1 MQNFEK
7 LAALGAQGVAVGAM
21 AAWLGFVFITRP
33 GAGGGIDARA
43 HFCLAASSFALF
55 LWLAAAHWWMGA
67 QLKRGPDSI
76 RG

>member
-7 LAALGAQGVAVGAM
+7 LAALGAQAVAGGAL
-21 AAWLGFVFITRP
+21 AAWAGFVFITRP
-33 GAGGGIDARA
+33 GPGGGIDARA
-43 HFCLAASSFALF
+43 HIAVAAASFALV

-67 QLKRGPDSI
+67 QLKGGPDSI